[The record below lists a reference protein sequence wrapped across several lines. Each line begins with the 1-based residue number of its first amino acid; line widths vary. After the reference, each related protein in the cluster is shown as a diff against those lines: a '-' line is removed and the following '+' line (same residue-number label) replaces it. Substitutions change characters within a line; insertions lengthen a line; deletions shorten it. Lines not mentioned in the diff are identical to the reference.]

1 MIESKAPTLNDGSD
15 RVALLSRVPPWLTL
29 LALAPILGELVSC
42 HQTPLEFINPL
53 NLIVLSL
60 PYGCG
65 ALICRE
71 LMVRWGGGGLC
82 LLLLGIAYGVYEEGV
97 VVYSLFDPDW
107 SELGPL
113 AQYGFYAGV
122 NWTWAVVT
130 IHFHA
135 LVSIGSS
142 VVLAHI
148 IHANQR
154 SQPWLGKRGLIVCF
168 AGLLAWIPVM
178 GFLVTVYMKRP
189 FPPLHLY
196 LLAWGLVLALVWA
209 AHRFVHWP
217 ASTVRKIPAR
227 PWCLFLL
234 GLINMTA
241 IFIGVFS
248 TAEQGIPPLAVTML
262 SLLLLDVASLLLVW
276 RYSGGGCGWDDRH
289 LLALVAG
296 FLSFFVYFSFDKDIE
311 LWHGTSIVGV
321 LTLLGLWRLGR
332 LVNCRLRTTRG
343 EMTKPPSDV

>member
-1 MIESKAPTLNDGSD
+1 MTEATAFAGSEGCT
-15 RVALLSRVPPWLTL
+15 RAGVLRRVPPWLTL

-53 NLIVLSL
+53 NLLILSL

-97 VVYSLFDPDW
+97 VVYSLFDPHW

-113 AQYGFYAGV
+113 AQYGFHAGV

-135 LVSIGSS
+135 LVSVGSS

-148 IHANQR
+148 IHADQR
-154 SQPWLGKRGLIVCF
+154 ARPWLGKRGLVICF

-178 GFLVTVYMKRP
+178 GLVMTLDMKRP

-196 LLAWGLVLALVWA
+196 LLAWGSVLALVWA
-209 AHRFVHWP
+209 ARRVARRP
-217 ASTVRKIPAR
+217 VSTVQRIAVK
-227 PWCLFLL
+227 PWWFFLL

-241 IFIGVFS
+241 LFVGVFS
-248 TAEQGIPPLAVTML
+248 SAEQGVPPFAVTFP
-262 SLLLLDVASLLLVW
+262 LLLLLEGVSLALVW
-276 RYSGGGCGWDDRH
+276 RWSGYGRGWDDRH

-296 FLSFFVYFSFDKDIE
+296 FLAFFVYFSFDKE
-311 LWHGTSIVGV
+311 VQRWNGSSIVGV
-321 LTLLGLWRLGR
+321 LTILGLWRLGR
-332 LVNCRLRTTRG
+332 LVMGRRRIAQREAAG
-343 EMTKPPSDV
+343 A